1 MNSTQHT
8 YKLTNRHIDKNTQTI
23 NTFTHTHTLSCTKVQ
38 TNTYTQTIQKCGQF
52 TQKVTLKT

>member
-23 NTFTHTHTLSCTKVQ
+23 NTHTLSCTKVQ
-38 TNTYTQTIQKCGQF
+38 TQTDTQTIQKCGKF
-52 TQKVTLKT
+52 TQKVTLKA